1 MKLTIK
7 DNVYIALLTAI
18 VVVATSIH
26 IPLPTGGMVHLG
38 SATTFTIA
46 ILFGGIYSGI
56 ASAIGSAIFDL
67 LYGHVQYTVFS
78 IFIKGIA
85 GFVVGYLTC
94 GLLPRKYN
102 LNYKKIF
109 LVLLLGA
116 FINAF
121 GYFLAWSFVLGSTE
135 IALMKVPSSL
145 ITSSVAI
152 TITLILVPL
161 LQKLIFRK

>member
-46 ILFGGIYSGI
+46 ILFGGIYSGV

-94 GLLPRKYN
+94 GLFPKRYTI
-102 LNYKKIF
+102 NYPKIF
-109 LVLLLGA
+109 FALLVGA
-116 FINAF
+116 LINAF
-121 GYFLAWSFVLGSTE
+121 GYFLAWTFVLGSTSV
-135 IALMKVPSSL
+135 ALIKVPSSL
-145 ITSSVAI
+145 ITSSVGI
-152 TITLILVPL
+152 TITLILVPILKKL
-161 LQKLIFRK
+161 LFRN